1 MAKKIKRKV
10 TQGRQASSQ
19 VLEPV
24 VETAAASEGSAA
36 PAARTGYTR
45 ASRASM
51 SSADFN
57 PDYTHIIKDLKRIGT
72 LAGAFFVI
80 LIVLSFFI

>member
-10 TQGRQASSQ
+10 TQGSRASSQ
-19 VLEPV
+19 VLEPA
-24 VETAAASEGSAA
+24 VETAAAAESS
-36 PAARTGYTR
+36 PARTVRTGYTR

-51 SSADFN
+51 SAADFN
-57 PDYTHIIKDLKRIGT
+57 PDYTYIIKDLKRIGT

-80 LIVLSFFI
+80 LIVLSFII